1 MNGVQT
7 IHVAQIVDIDPRAY
21 IIAVLATL
29 IKFPNKVQYTS
40 KSGKPVSEDHLRGQQ
55 RFWKTGRVMNNQLP
69 AYSHT

>member
-7 IHVAQIVDIDPRAY
+7 IHVEQIVDNDPRAY

-40 KSGKPVSEDHLRGQQ
+40 KSGKPIS
-55 RFWKTGRVMNNQLP
+55 
-69 AYSHT
+69 